1 MLGDSGVF
9 RGEWRLCRVTDTYQD
24 RKGVVRNV
32 EVTVAPRCEGSNTYQ
47 PQVLRRLRRHVS
59 MLIVIVPAE
68 DQRDSGYV
76 DDQHT
81 LGAEQGLEVTE
92 EPAGNVEQAGGE
104 LEAPE
109 NGSKLSERMLF

>member
-32 EVTVAPRCEGSNTYQ
+32 EITVAPRCEGSNTYQ

-59 MLIVIVPAE
+59 MLIVIVPVE
-68 DQRDSGYV
+68 EQGDTGYL

-81 LGAEQGLEVTE
+81 LGTQQDVEVTE
-92 EPAGNVEQAGGE
+92 EPAGCNEQAGGKLDVSE
-104 LEAPE
+104 Y
-109 NGSKLSERMLF
+109 GSKLG